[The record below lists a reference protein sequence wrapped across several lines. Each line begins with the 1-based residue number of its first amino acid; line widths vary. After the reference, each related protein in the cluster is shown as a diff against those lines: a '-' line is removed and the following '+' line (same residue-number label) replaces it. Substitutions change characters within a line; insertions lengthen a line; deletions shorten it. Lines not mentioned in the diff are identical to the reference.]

1 MNVNCKISLTD
12 EERNRL
18 AKVIDGKVSK
28 RLATR
33 ADVNAF
39 VKGIVDY
46 AVSQAGTPAEPD
58 NPSYMRGWNEVGN
71 RLRNGTLRSPRS

>member
-18 AKVIDGKVSK
+18 AKLIDGKVSK

-33 ADVNAF
+33 ADVNEF
-39 VKGIVDY
+39 VKGIIEY
-46 AVSQAGTPAEPD
+46 AVSPSAQPLHPD
-58 NPSYMRGWNEVGN
+58 NAAYMRGWNEVGN
-71 RLRNGTLRSPRS
+71 RLRKGTLRTSRS